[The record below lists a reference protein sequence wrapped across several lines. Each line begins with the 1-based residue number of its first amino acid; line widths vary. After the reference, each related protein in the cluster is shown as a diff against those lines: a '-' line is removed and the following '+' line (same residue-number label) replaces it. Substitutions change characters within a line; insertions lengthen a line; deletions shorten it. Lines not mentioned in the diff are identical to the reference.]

1 MRIELLVN
9 YPEFWSRLAD
19 DLRSAGK
26 SAFVQTFA
34 LEGDPI
40 GKQLAE
46 ALRSSPAIDKRIL
59 ADTFTQFVL
68 SDRFRFSPANL
79 LDRSLRHERNETT
92 KMVARLR
99 DTGVAIRYT
108 NPLGASPRKL
118 LSRNHKKLVLIDE
131 RIAYLGGI
139 NFSEHN
145 ASWHDMMLRVE
156 DRDVAAFMSADF
168 LSTWDRRDSN
178 ARAEFPELE
187 LLTADGR
194 NNRAAFQRV
203 LDLID
208 RAEQTIF
215 VESPYI
221 SFPFYERLR
230 AATARGVTVKIVT
243 PEQNNWK
250 LFTKYAGLEA
260 ARSEIDLYLCKGM
273 SHLKAMLID
282 DQYLIA
288 GSSNFDYLSYRIH
301 QELLAVITAP
311 EVIAD
316 FRRRVMTPDLS
327 QARAVECR
335 ASTFSKRWLS
345 WRIKLLDAAL
355 EVLT

>member
-1 MRIELLVN
+1 MTIELLVN
-9 YPEFWSRLAD
+9 YPEFWERLAD
-19 DLRSAGK
+19 DLRSAGR

-34 LEGDPI
+34 LEGDTI

-46 ALRSSPAIDKRIL
+46 ALLSSPATDKRIL

-68 SDRFRFSPANL
+68 SDRFRYSPLNV
-79 LDRSLRHERNETT
+79 LDRSLRREANETA
-92 KMVARLR
+92 KMVAQMQ

-108 NPLGASPRKL
+108 NPLGVSPRKL
-118 LSRNHKKLVLIDE
+118 LSRNHKKLVVIDD
-131 RIAYLGGI
+131 RVAYLGGI

-156 DRDVAAFMSADF
+156 DPDIAAFMRADF
-168 LSTWDRRDSN
+168 LSTWDGRNLN
-178 ARAEFPELE
+178 ARGQFPDVE
-187 LLTADGR
+187 LLTADGL
-194 NNRAAFQRV
+194 NNRVAFQRV
-203 LDLID
+203 IDLID
-208 RAEQTIF
+208 RARQSIF

-230 AATARGVTVKIVT
+230 AATGRGVTVRIVT
-243 PEQNNWK
+243 PERNNWR
-250 LFTKYAGLEA
+250 LFANYARLES
-260 ARSEIDLYLCKGM
+260 ARSEIDLRLCKDM

-282 DQYLIA
+282 DRYLIA

-311 EVIAD
+311 DVIRD
-316 FRRRVMTPDLS
+316 FRQRVMTPDLAHAS
-327 QARAVECR
+327 TVECK
-335 ASTFSKRWLS
+335 ASTISKRLLS

-355 EVLT
+355 EMLT